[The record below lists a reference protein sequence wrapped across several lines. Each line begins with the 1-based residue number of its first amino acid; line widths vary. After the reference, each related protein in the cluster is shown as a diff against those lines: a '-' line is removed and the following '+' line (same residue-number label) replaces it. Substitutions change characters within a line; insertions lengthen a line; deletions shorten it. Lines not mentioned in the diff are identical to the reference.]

1 MVMDDARRWYRAR
14 SEKRVGYAYSIP
26 FFIFLFAPA
35 IGVVTAIEALMAT
48 GVVIA
53 AHRYL
58 AAGVDTALA
67 SHSPACARTVDTAS
81 VHHYSA
87 GTVKEGRKRTRHS
100 LPLEQARC
108 TCPNLRVE
116 PSR

>member
-1 MVMDDARRWYRAR
+1 MV
-14 SEKRVGYAYSIP
+14 
-26 FFIFLFAPA
+26 A
-35 IGVVTAIEALMAT
+35 IGVVAAT

-58 AAGVDTALA
+58 AAGLDAALA
-67 SHSPACARTVDTAS
+67 AHSPACARTVDTAFA
-81 VHHYSA
+81 HHYSA

-108 TCPNLRVE
+108 THLDLRVE